1 MTPLNSEGDR
11 SLSDVCGFLDD
22 GELVGVDDGFVRVST
37 VGRLAESETPGACP
51 VREGPVKRRDK
62 NRSRISL
69 YRQSLNVVTIAVV
82 SDEKLHYVTN
92 SVQEGSIEIKYRVS
106 YEDYVAFS

>member
-1 MTPLNSEGDR
+1 
-11 SLSDVCGFLDD
+11 
-22 GELVGVDDGFVRVST
+22 
-37 VGRLAESETPGACP
+37 
-51 VREGPVKRRDK
+51 
-62 NRSRISL
+62 
-69 YRQSLNVVTIAVV
+69 LNVVTIAVV